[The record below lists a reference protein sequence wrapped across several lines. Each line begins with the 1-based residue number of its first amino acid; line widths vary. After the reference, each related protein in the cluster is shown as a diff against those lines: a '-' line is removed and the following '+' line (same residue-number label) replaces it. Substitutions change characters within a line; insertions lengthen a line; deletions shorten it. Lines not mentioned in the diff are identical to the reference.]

1 MKKLFKEFAAFINK
15 GNALAMAIGVIIGG
29 AFTKI
34 VTAINAKII
43 SPLIGAL
50 MGSSDLS
57 GSMITVLAY
66 QTDEAGNVLYDE
78 ATGEALIANAIYWG
92 ELVQA
97 IIDFL
102 LTAVILFAIFKIV
115 GSIIETAKRTAER
128 INHELE
134 ERIKGEQSDEAV
146 VEAEPVVEAAP
157 VVEEV
162 KVSED
167 ILLLQEI
174 RDLLAKNVKSEE
186 VSE

>member
-29 AFTKI
+29 SFTKI
-34 VTAINAKII
+34 VTAINVKII
-43 SPLIGAL
+43 SPIIGAV

-66 QTDEAGNVLYDE
+66 QKDEAGNIVLD
-78 ATGEALIANAIYWG
+78 ATTGQPVIANAIYWG

-102 LTAVILFAIFKIV
+102 LTAVILFVIFKV
-115 GSIIETAKRTAER
+115 AGSIVAAAKRTAER
-128 INHELE
+128 INQEIE
-134 ERIKGEQSDEAV
+134 ERRQAEEA
-146 VEAEPVVEAAP
+146 ASEPVVEEVAP

-162 KVSED
+162 KESED
-167 ILLLQEI
+167 VTLLKEI
-174 RDLLAKNVKSEE
+174 RDLLASKVVNE
-186 VSE
+186 